1 MAEQLNILV
10 IDDDPAMRTLLGEII
25 ARGEHQ
31 VVPVASAEEGLKV
44 LPFWTFQVAFI
55 DQNLPGMEG
64 LVMGEYL
71 RGNNPDMTI
80 ALVTGDDDRKL
91 QRRSRD
97 LDIVFI
103 RKPFDVKEILGVVG
117 RYLEG
122 AAERRERRLRREDAY
137 FDPPLGEMRGEVAA
151 AYDAPRVPERVSDR
165 LAETIKRSLNNLRSV
180 SRYNERDRVIALSG
194 LMAADVLGIEL
205 PHADERTLHQEYD
218 ELMRQHGRR
227 IEFDTPGDGAGE
239 DGVDGGD

>member
-1 MAEQLNILV
+1 MNAERAMAEQLNILV

-25 ARGEHQ
+25 ARVEHQ
-31 VVPVASAEEGLKV
+31 VVPVGSAEEGLKV

-55 DQNLPGMEG
+55 DQYLPGMEG

-71 RGNNPDMTI
+71 RRNNPDMII

-97 LDIVFI
+97 LDIVFLH
-103 RKPFDVKEILGVVG
+103 KPFDVKEILGVID
-117 RYLEG
+117 RYIEG
-122 AAERRERRLRREDAY
+122 AEERRERRLRREDAY
-137 FDPPLGEMRGEVAA
+137 FDPPIGEMLDEVTA
-151 AYDAPRVPERVSDR
+151 AYDAPRVPGRVSDR
-165 LAETIKRSLNNLRSV
+165 LIETIKRSLNNLRSV

-194 LMAADVLGIEL
+194 LLAAEVLGVEL
-205 PHADERTLHQEYD
+205 PHAGERTLHEEYD

-227 IEFDTPGDGAGE
+227 LEFVRDTSE
-239 DGVDGGD
+239 E